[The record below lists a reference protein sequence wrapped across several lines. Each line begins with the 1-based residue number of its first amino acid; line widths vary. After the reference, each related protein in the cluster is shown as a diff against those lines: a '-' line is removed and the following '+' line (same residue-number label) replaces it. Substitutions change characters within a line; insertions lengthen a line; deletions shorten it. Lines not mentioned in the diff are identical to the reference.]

1 MSSEF
6 YSSSLSRN
14 LVRTGGVGYRENA
27 SLRLLLGKAE
37 ETAERVDYY
46 RGEPTGFSAFPDFS
60 RQTRMARSL
69 LSAGRI
75 RLTNPA
81 VEKNPLSGP
90 PSP

>member
-14 LVRTGGVGYRENA
+14 LVRTGGAGYRKTPRCVYSWA
-27 SLRLLLGKAE
+27 KPKKRL
-37 ETAERVDYY
+37 
-46 RGEPTGFSAFPDFS
+46 SAWTTIGGTDRLFGLSDFS

>member
-14 LVRTGGVGYRENA
+14 LVRTGGAGYRENA

-46 RGEPTGFSAFPDFS
+46 RGDFS